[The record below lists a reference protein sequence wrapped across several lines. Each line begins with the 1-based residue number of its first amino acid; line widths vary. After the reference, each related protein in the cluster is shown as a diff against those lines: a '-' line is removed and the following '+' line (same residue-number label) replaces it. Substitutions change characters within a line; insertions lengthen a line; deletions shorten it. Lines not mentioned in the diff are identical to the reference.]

1 MNDLAI
7 LMTPLS
13 GSMLNGKE
21 SQRRIPPNRN
31 LVYSIPAAP
40 LPSLQR

>member
-7 LMTPLS
+7 LMTPLL
-13 GSMLNGKE
+13 GNLLNVKE
-21 SQRRIPPNRN
+21 SQRRISPNRN
-31 LVYSIPAAP
+31 LVYPIPAAP